1 MRCDQNP
8 DDPSLPC
15 KRCAKAKRTCIITA
29 PSRKRQ
35 KKTDSRVAELEKKID
50 ALTASLNAQKE
61 GGGTNGTYES
71 EEGQDSPDRFSPGTK
86 QPSPALARRASLAM
100 KKEPERK
107 MSFAGIASGPRNGE
121 TTVTGIKRRRSEVQ
135 GMTRSTTLESS
146 GMILTLSP
154 GAATPPHLR
163 PNSNANSMDGDAPYN
178 ASAVVNSQIDE
189 IIDRKLAARIF
200 DRYVKEMPQHLPV
213 VVFDPGTTA
222 AEVRMTKPILFL
234 AILVAA
240 SKGLTPLPTQDELNE
255 ILLDIYADSIIR
267 KGAKTLELVQALL
280 ISVVWYRPPK
290 RYEQMNFYQL
300 SHIAA
305 VMAIDIGLGK
315 RLKKTWRTMGPAFTD
330 GRTPRNLILTDTV
343 EVRRTWLGCYFQCS
357 KYVPIVLSSSRLLT
371 RTVHPCHYDGQTSSG
386 GPTTWTNV

>member
-1 MRCDQNP
+1 MHVSRYSIMTNIGSGDPNDLKRSHACEACRGLKVRCDQNP

-61 GGGTNGTYES
+61 GGGTNGTYGS
-71 EEGQDSPDRFSPGTK
+71 EEGQDSPDYSPGTK
-86 QPSPALARRASLAM
+86 QPSPALARRASVAM

-107 MSFAGIASGPRNGE
+107 MSFAATGGQPRNGE
-121 TTVTGIKRRRSEVQ
+121 TVVAGIKRRRSEIQ
-135 GMTRSTTLESS
+135 GMMSS
-146 GMILTLSP
+146 ITSELSDMMLTFPSAEP
-154 GAATPPHLR
+154 TPPHPR
-163 PNSNANSMDGDAPYN
+163 PNSNANSTDGEAPR
-178 ASAVVNSQIDE
+178 SIVNNQIDE

-200 DRYVKEMPQHLPV
+200 DRYVKEMAQHLPV

-222 AEVRMTKPILFL
+222 ADVRQTRPILFL

-240 SKGLTPLPTQDELNE
+240 SKGLTPLPTQDELNQV
-255 ILLDIYADSIIR
+255 LLDIYADSIIR
-267 KGAKTLELVQALL
+267 NGAKTLELVQALL
-280 ISVVWYRPPK
+280 ISVIWYRPPK

-330 GRTPRNLILTDTV
+330 GRTTRNMLLTDTV

-357 KYVPIVLSSSRLLT
+357 K
-371 RTVHPCHYDGQTSSG
+371 
-386 GPTTWTNV
+386 